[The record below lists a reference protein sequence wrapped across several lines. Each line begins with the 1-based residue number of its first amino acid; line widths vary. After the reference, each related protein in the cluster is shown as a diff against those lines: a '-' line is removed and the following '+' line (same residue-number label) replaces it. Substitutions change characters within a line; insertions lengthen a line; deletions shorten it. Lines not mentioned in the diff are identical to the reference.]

1 MFACLLN
8 GGKIYLIRTADNGIM
23 FPLEANW
30 RGVATIC
37 LTIIKRIIGLF
48 NTRFVYND
56 NVYLYIYVCIELRTQ
71 AMISYDKFRFISFF
85 DTRFIKN
92 FYTNER
98 TD

>member
-37 LTIIKRIIGLF
+37 LTIINRIIGLF

-56 NVYLYIYVCIELRTQ
+56 NVYLYIRMHRT
-71 AMISYDKFRFISFF
+71 
-85 DTRFIKN
+85 T
-92 FYTNER
+92 YTGGDIVR
-98 TD
+98 